1 MTDKPKFECI
11 NRTTY
16 ATVYRSVVLE
26 PVGLPQ
32 SASPAEIRNWH
43 KWKLSQ
49 YTPTNHI
56 RKVVFSSR
64 EACAEHIDSML
75 DHTTTNDNG
84 ETIYW
89 TVRAGCLRWF
99 AK

>member
-1 MTDKPKFECI
+1 MTDKPKFQCI
-11 NRTTY
+11 SPRTYTY
-16 ATVYRSVVLE
+16 QYRSVTLE

-32 SASPAEIRNWH
+32 SATLAEVRNWH

-56 RKVVFSSR
+56 RKAVFSSR
-64 EACAEHIDSML
+64 EACAEHIDNML
-75 DHTTTNDNG
+75 DHTTTNDKG

-89 TVRAGCLRWF
+89 TVRSGCLRWF
-99 AK
+99 AQ